1 MSIIILQGSNAASC
15 MTISSLIVSSST
27 IYYTTVLIM
36 IGIDNDE
43 CSHWF
48 FGRLRTRLNNIR
60 LPIGE
65 IVTLTFER
73 RVHPNYFLMHNE
85 EGSSVTQQEG
95 KGKNEEINIE
105 ISPLPSPV
113 KPSSTILSSGDDI
126 SSKFNLRNEIFLV
139 KDDTIDV
146 ERDEDK
152 YVSMEA
158 RKNNSDPI
166 NEASVVKEFIGM
178 DDVDADADIDDN
190 DDDDYDDNNSTEI
203 PPPPP
208 YPYNEDDDLE
218 NDDDK
223 HPLISAIMTQVD
235 DALHQT
241 RSKLEQAQHDTIK
254 YAQMC
259 DSLRVENDTLKDT
272 VKSLVNDYYQYH
284 TRIIIA

>member
-1 MSIIILQGSNAASC
+1 
-15 MTISSLIVSSST
+15 
-27 IYYTTVLIM
+27 M

-43 CSHWF
+43 CCHWF

-73 RVHPNYFLMHNE
+73 RVHPNYFLIRNE
-85 EGSSVTQQEG
+85 DSVTQQG
-95 KGKNEEINIE
+95 GQVKDEEVSIA

-113 KPSSTILSSGDDI
+113 KPSSTILSSDDDI
-126 SSKFNLRNEIFLV
+126 STKFNLRDEVFEV
-139 KDDTIDV
+139 KDDTIDD

-152 YVSMEA
+152 YVTMEA
-158 RKNNSDPI
+158 HKNSLDPI
-166 NEASVVKEFIGM
+166 HEAYVVKEFIGM
-178 DDVDADADIDDN
+178 DDADAEIVDDDSVDDN
-190 DDDDYDDNNSTEI
+190 DYDDYDDDNNSTEI

-208 YPYNEDDDLE
+208 YPYNEDDDEE
-218 NDDDK
+218 NDGGK

-272 VKSLVNDYYQYH
+272 VKSLVSDYY
-284 TRIIIA
+284 

>member
-1 MSIIILQGSNAASC
+1 MLQGSNAASC

-36 IGIDNDE
+36 TGIDNDE

-73 RVHPNYFLMHNE
+73 RVHPNYFLLHNE
-85 EGSSVTQQEG
+85 EDSVTQHEG
-95 KGKNEEINIE
+95 KVEDEEVNIE

-113 KPSSTILSSGDDI
+113 KPSSTILSSDDDI
-126 SSKFNLRNEIFLV
+126 STKFNLRDEIFEV
-139 KDDTIDV
+139 KDDTFDD

-152 YVSMEA
+152 YATMEA

-166 NEASVVKEFIGM
+166 NEASVMKEFIGM
-178 DDVDADADIDDN
+178 DDNDADIDDN
-190 DDDDYDDNNSTEI
+190 DDDYDDNNSNEI

-208 YPYNEDDDLE
+208 YPYNEDDDEE

-272 VKSLVNDYYQYH
+272 VKSLVNDYY
-284 TRIIIA
+284 

>member
-27 IYYTTVLIM
+27 IYYTTALIM

-85 EGSSVTQQEG
+85 EDSSVTQQEG
-95 KGKNEEINIE
+95 KVKNEEVNIE

-208 YPYNEDDDLE
+208 YPYNEDDDEE

-235 DALHQT
+235 DALHQN